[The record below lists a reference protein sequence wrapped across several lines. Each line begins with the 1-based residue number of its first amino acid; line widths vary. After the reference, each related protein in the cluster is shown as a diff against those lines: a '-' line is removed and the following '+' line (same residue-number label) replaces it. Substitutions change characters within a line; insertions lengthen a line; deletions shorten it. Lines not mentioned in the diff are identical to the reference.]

1 MKVFKYI
8 LIYLLIIQISLPYV
22 LPLDVVYNYRMNYE
36 VVKDNTSNID
46 LIIDQLSQAI
56 KTSKE
61 DYVIILGD
69 SVAFSGPGPAT
80 QSIGYY
86 LAELGSKEQGV
97 SAPRVYNLSMPAMQ
111 TGDIYTMLLKLE
123 EQGIATD
130 NLIFNVIYAG
140 FVERNPDPPPVFWLK
155 AELKR
160 LDPDSYNDIY
170 PALIAN
176 GYKEEEPVIAAIKK
190 GLWDNIALLKYNDVL
205 RLTVFQYLPGLK
217 ERVDALGDAR
227 PWYEK
232 EGLAELLEGPEYQK
246 GFNDKPL
253 VMEQTNPQI
262 YFLDKIMAHQKGKK
276 TLVFIGGVNPE
287 LMADQVNKPGYK
299 SNLTAIDNYFN
310 SQEVSYINF
319 QGKIDN
325 QYFTDHVHLTAEGYQ
340 RMAKIIYG
348 KLHEG
353 DKL

>member
-1 MKVFKYI
+1 MKVFKYM
-8 LIYLLIIQISLPYV
+8 LIYLLIIQIGLPYV

-46 LIIDQLSQAI
+46 LIIDRLSQAI
-56 KTSKE
+56 KASKE

-86 LAELGSKEQGV
+86 LAEWGRKEQGL
-97 SAPRVYNLSMPAMQ
+97 SAPRIYNLSMPAMQ

-123 EQGIATD
+123 EQGIAA
-130 NLIFNVIYAG
+130 NKLIFNVIYAG
-140 FVERNPDPPPVFWLK
+140 FAERSPDPPPVFWLK

-190 GLWDNIALLKYNDVL
+190 VLWDNIALLKYNDVL
-205 RLTVFQYLPGLK
+205 RLTVVKYIPVLK

-232 EGLAELLEGPEYQK
+232 EGLKELLEEPEYQK
-246 GFNDKPL
+246 GFNDKPV
-253 VMEQTNPQI
+253 VMDQANPQI

-276 TLVFIGGVNPE
+276 TLVFIGGANTE
-287 LMADQVNKPGYK
+287 LMAEEVNKPGYQ

-310 SQEVSYINF
+310 SQEIRYINF
-319 QGKIDN
+319 QDKIDN
-325 QYFTDHVHLTAEGYQ
+325 RYFTDHVHLTAEGYR
-340 RMAKIIYG
+340 RMAEILYPMTN
-348 KLHEG
+348 LP
-353 DKL
+353 